1 MVVELLHRM
10 MVALGYA
17 LPPEDVNNEGGMEQW
32 LYAMAA
38 AMVGADGKIEQEEIA
53 AAEQIGMQLIDTFD
67 NTDFRAYINNLDVI
81 PKIIDLSK
89 ELNSLD
95 QENKETIFSY
105 LEAIANADGDLA
117 QEELNI
123 LNEIKEIWEIKK

>member
-1 MVVELLHRM
+1 MGFKISFFKF
-10 MVALGYA
+10 LGI
-17 LPPEDVNNEGGMEQW
+17 LFF
-32 LYAMAA
+32 L
-38 AMVGADGKIEQEEIA
+38 
-53 AAEQIGMQLIDTFD
+53 
-67 NTDFRAYINNLDVI
+67 
-81 PKIIDLSK
+81 IIDLTK

-123 LNEIKEIWEIKK
+123 LNEIKKIWEIKK